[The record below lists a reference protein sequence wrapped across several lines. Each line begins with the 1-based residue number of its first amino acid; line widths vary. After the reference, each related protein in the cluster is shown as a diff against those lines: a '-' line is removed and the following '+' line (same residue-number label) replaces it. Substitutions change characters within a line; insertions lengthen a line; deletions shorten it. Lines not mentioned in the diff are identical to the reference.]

1 MKKLQDKTTHF
12 FVDESGDPTFY
23 DAKGNLIVGKEGA
36 SKILLLGFIK
46 TDNSVTIRKELEKL
60 RKDLSE
66 DKYLQG
72 IPSLL
77 KSLSSFHA
85 KDDSPEVKQAV
96 YKTIVG
102 LKFSAEII
110 VARKIQNIFNKTHHR
125 NENEFYD
132 DLVSKLFQ
140 NKLHTSSLNEIYFA
154 VRGSRLRQQPLE
166 NAIKKAVESFES
178 KWKTKVTS
186 KINIYPQSPSG
197 EPCLQVADYI
207 NWAVQRAIVKR
218 DMRFYKFIED
228 KISYLVDIYDTDKY
242 PKNFYNRRNK
252 FDVDKISPL

>member
-1 MKKLQDKTTHF
+1 MKKLQNKTTYF

-23 DAKGNLIVGKEGA
+23 DAEGNLIVGKEGV

-46 TDNSVTIRKELEKL
+46 TDDPVTIRRNLGKL
-60 RKDLSE
+60 RRNLSE
-66 DKYLQG
+66 DKYIQG
-72 IPSLL
+72 IPSLS
-77 KSLSSFHA
+77 KSLIYFHA

-96 YKTIVG
+96 YKCIVG
-102 LKFSAEII
+102 LKFTAEII
-110 VARKIQNIFNKTHHR
+110 VARKIQNIFNKKHHR

-154 VRGSRLRQQPLE
+154 VRGSKLRQQPLE
-166 NAIKKAVESFES
+166 NAIEKAVENFEM

-186 KINIYPQSPSG
+186 QINIYPQSPSG

-207 NWAVQRAIVKR
+207 NWAVQRAFVKG
-218 DMRFYKFIED
+218 DLRFYKFIED

-242 PKNFYNRRNK
+242 PKNFYNRQNK
-252 FDVDKISPL
+252 FDPDKINPL

>member
-1 MKKLQDKTTHF
+1 MKKVQNKTTHF

-23 DAKGNLIVGKEGA
+23 DAKGNLIVGKEGV

-46 TDNSVTIRKELEKL
+46 TDDPVTIRRELEKL
-60 RKDLSE
+60 RKALSE

-72 IPSLL
+72 IPSLS
-77 KSLSSFHA
+77 KSLISFHT

-96 YKTIVG
+96 YKRIVG
-102 LKFSAEII
+102 LKFTAEII
-110 VARKIQNIFNKTHHR
+110 VARKIQNIFNKNHHR

-140 NKLHTSSLNEIYFA
+140 NKLHISSLNEIYFA

-166 NAIKKAVESFES
+166 NAIEKAVENFEL
-178 KWKTKVTS
+178 KWKTKVAS
-186 KINIYPQSPSG
+186 QINIYPQSPSG
-197 EPCLQVADYI
+197 EPCLQVTDYI
-207 NWAVQRAIVKR
+207 NWAVQRAFIKK
-218 DMRFYKFIED
+218 DIRFYKFIED

-242 PKNFYNRRNK
+242 PKNFYNRRHK
-252 FDVDKISPL
+252 FDVEKISPL

>member
-1 MKKLQDKTTHF
+1 MKRLQNKISYF

-23 DAKGNLIVGKEGA
+23 DAEGNSIVGKEGV

-46 TDNSVTIRKELEKL
+46 TYDPPAIRKSLEKL

-72 IPSLL
+72 IPSLS
-77 KSLSSFHA
+77 KSLISFHA

-102 LKFSAEII
+102 LKFSTEII
-110 VARKIQNIFNKTHHR
+110 VARKIQNVFNKTHRR
-125 NENEFYD
+125 NENAFYD

-166 NAIKKAVESFES
+166 NAIKKAVENFEL
-178 KWKTKVTS
+178 KWKTRITS
-186 KINIYPQSPSG
+186 QINIYPQSPSG
-197 EPCLQVADYI
+197 EPCLQIADYI
-207 NWAVQRAIVKR
+207 NWAVQRAFVRR

-252 FDVDKISPL
+252 FDVNKISPL

>member
-1 MKKLQDKTTHF
+1 MKKIQSRIAYF

-23 DAKGNLIVGKEGA
+23 DEKGNLIVGEEGV

-46 TDNSVTIRKELEKL
+46 TDDPVTIRKELEKL
-60 RKDLSE
+60 RNDLSK

-72 IPSLL
+72 IPSLS
-77 KSLSSFHA
+77 KSLISFHA
-85 KDDSPEVKQAV
+85 KDDSSEVKQAV
-96 YKTIVG
+96 YKTIIG
-102 LKFSAEII
+102 LKFTAEII
-110 VARKIQNIFNKTHHR
+110 VARKIQNIFNKRHHR

-132 DLVSKLFQ
+132 DMVSKLFQ
-140 NKLHTSSLNEIYFA
+140 NKLHSSTLNKIYFA

-166 NAIKKAVESFES
+166 KAIKKAIVNFES
-178 KWKTKVTS
+178 KWKTKVITQ
-186 KINIYPQSPSG
+186 INIYPQSPSG

-207 NWAVQRAIVKR
+207 NWAIQRAFVKS

-252 FDVDKISPL
+252 FDSNKISPL

>member
-1 MKKLQDKTTHF
+1 VKKLQNKITHF

-23 DAKGNLIVGKEGA
+23 DAKGNLIVGKEGV

-46 TDNSVTIRKELEKL
+46 TDDPVTIRKELGKL
-60 RKDLSE
+60 RRDISE
-66 DKYLQG
+66 DKYLLG
-72 IPSLL
+72 MPSLS
-77 KSLSSFHA
+77 KSLICFHA

-96 YKTIVG
+96 YKRIVD
-102 LKFSAEII
+102 LKFTAEII
-110 VARKIQNIFNKTHHR
+110 VARKIQNIFNKNHHR
-125 NENEFYD
+125 SDNEFYD
-132 DLVSKLFQ
+132 DLVFKLFQ

-166 NAIKKAVESFES
+166 NAIKKAVENFELR
-178 KWKTKVTS
+178 WKTKVTS

-197 EPCLQVADYI
+197 EPCLQVTDYV
-207 NWAVQRAIVKR
+207 NWAVQRAFVKR

-228 KISYLVDIYDTDKY
+228 KISYLVDIYDTDRY
-242 PKNFYNRRNK
+242 PKNFYNRKNK